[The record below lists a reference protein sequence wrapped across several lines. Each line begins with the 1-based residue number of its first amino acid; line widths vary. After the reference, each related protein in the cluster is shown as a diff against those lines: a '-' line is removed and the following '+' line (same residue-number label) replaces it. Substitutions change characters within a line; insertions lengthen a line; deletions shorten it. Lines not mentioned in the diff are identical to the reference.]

1 MDRMKPLDEQQLE
14 PLSDNLDSATGEEK
28 QPPAPGLAHTGQPP
42 ASETPTAPQDT
53 RSGPT

>member
-14 PLSDNLDSATGEEK
+14 PLSENLDNATGKEK
-28 QPPAPGLAHTGQPP
+28 APAPPGMERSGEPPAT
-42 ASETPTAPQDT
+42 ETPTAPQKE